1 MNSDAIL
8 IRPARP
14 ADLDALHRL
23 EVECVGGQ
31 ALPPAQFRWLLENQG
46 PNPAFLVR
54 VAVAADQPDEPM
66 GFICW
71 KMKPDPVTP
80 AYEIL
85 DLSVGK
91 LFREERVEH
100 ALLAHAIES
109 ATAEKVIGI
118 AVNVA
123 RANLAAAAFYL
134 SHGFTVGHT
143 VENYYADGTAMEVFL
158 KRIR

>member
-1 MNSDAIL
+1 MNSDAIT
-8 IRPARP
+8 IRPARVS
-14 ADLDALHRL
+14 DLDALHRL

-31 ALPPAQFRWLLENQG
+31 ALPPAQFRWLLESQG
-46 PNPAFLVR
+46 PDPSFIVR
-54 VAVAADQPDEPM
+54 VAVDADRPDEPM

-71 KMKPDPVTP
+71 KRKPDAAAP

-91 LFREERVEH
+91 LYREERVEH
-100 ALLAHAIES
+100 ALLADAIER
-109 ATAEKVIGI
+109 ATADEMFGI

-134 SHGFTVGHT
+134 SHGFNVGHT